1 MRENGADLNNEM
13 LRHRY
18 VVNTAVSST
27 RGLKFNEI
35 CGGKKKGWYLKV
47 RHSVVVEGIFLFP
60 VFLER
65 KLIFENI

>member
-18 VVNTAVSST
+18 VVNTAVSSA

-35 CGGKKKGWYLKV
+35 CGGKKKA
-47 RHSVVVEGIFLFP
+47 GI
-60 VFLER
+60 
-65 KLIFENI
+65 